1 MAAFPERLCRC
12 MVVNAP
18 SWFNLIWR
26 VISPYLAE
34 RTRAKIKVLT
44 DHSEAA
50 AELESC
56 LGPKWVPEEYGGTC
70 KEAFERYPV
79 QEGLLAFV
87 EKLQKQ

>member
-1 MAAFPERLCRC
+1 

-26 VISPYLAE
+26 VASPYLAE

-44 DHSEAA
+44 HDSEAA

-56 LGPKWVPEEYGGTC
+56 LGPRWVPEAYGGTC
-70 KEAFERYPV
+70 KEAYEQFPV
-79 QEGLLAFV
+79 QKGLLEFV
-87 EKLQKQ
+87 EKLQKE